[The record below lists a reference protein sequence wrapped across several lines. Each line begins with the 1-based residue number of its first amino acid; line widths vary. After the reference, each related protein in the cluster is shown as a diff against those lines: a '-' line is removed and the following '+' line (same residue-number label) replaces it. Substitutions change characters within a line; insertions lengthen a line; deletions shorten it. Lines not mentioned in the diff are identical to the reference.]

1 MSSSAGCST
10 RPRSPR
16 WRPVSAAAV
25 RTISR
30 VRWRSWPR
38 ANGCRLSC
46 AGAPRAPCHLPDI
59 LLMCDHDN
67 ARRTSKS
74 LMCMLVKGVCVSVG
88 VAARRTSSALTAWH
102 VQVLLL
108 WQLLLGGGGRS
119 GRRAVAA
126 PATRCADK
134 CTPPCRYTNL
144 ETASCPRLSNRLTA
158 SAVGTMCRCGPP
170 AAAAGWRSACWS
182 AARIHRAPLG
192 DCGIRPGDGR
202 RSQRH
207 PV

>member
-1 MSSSAGCST
+1 MLSPQGMSSSAGCST

-134 CTPPCRYTNL
+134 CTPPCRYTKPQLRNCL
-144 ETASCPRLSNRLTA
+144 MPATVESIDSLCGGHDVQVRPARRRRWL
-158 SAVGTMCRCGPP
+158 AVGMLECRTNTSCTPRG
-170 AAAAGWRSACWS
+170 
-182 AARIHRAPLG
+182 L
-192 DCGIRPGDGR
+192 
-202 RSQRH
+202 RH
-207 PV
+207 SPR